1 MRALKLTLICL
12 SVFVTLASAAASSPP
27 AAPADPAAAKTL
39 EEAFGLL
46 EKGRFEQAA
55 KSFQQADKLAGGS
68 CGPCLLGL
76 SRAYTGLRKPGKA
89 ADAAR
94 EAAGLLRTPELIAQ
108 AWNQLGFA
116 LMSHSKP
123 DLAAAEEAFRKAVE
137 AGAGG
142 QVAKVAN
149 IARYNLA
156 DVLWRQKKYA
166 ESEQMARQVLAAEP
180 TGPASLNARIV
191 LCQARTDGAP
201 VAPPE
206 EVVYED
212 AACPKEGL
220 RIFAQQA
227 QGLPVGEVSPPEK
240 LFGRPPEYDENA
252 RRSSVHGTVMVESI
266 IDEEGCIQNLRV
278 CKSVHPSL
286 DLATLDAVRRWVF
299 RPAELNGKPVKVYYT
314 LTVNFTMSNSRSG
327 PG

>member
-1 MRALKLTLICL
+1 MPVMRALKLTLICL
-12 SVFVTLASAAASSPP
+12 PVFVTLASAAPP
-27 AAPADPAAAKTL
+27 EAQTAAAETLEKGFGLLDQRLYEEAAKT
-39 EEAFGLL
+39 
-46 EKGRFEQAA
+46 
-55 KSFQQADKLAGGS
+55 FQQAEEQAGGS

-76 SRAYTGLRKPGKA
+76 SRAYAGLRKPEKA

-94 EAAGLLRTPELIAQ
+94 EAAGLLRTPDLIAQ

-116 LMSHSKP
+116 LMLRLEP
-123 DLAAAEEAFRKAVE
+123 DLAGAEEAFRKAVE

-142 QVAKVAN
+142 QVSN

-166 ESEQMARQVLAAEP
+166 ESESAAREALNAAP
-180 TGPASLNARIV
+180 NGPASLNARIV

-206 EVVYED
+206 VVYED

-220 RIFAQQA
+220 RIFENKA
-227 QGLPVGEVSPPEK
+227 GVTPVEGEVSPPEK
-240 LFGRPPEYDENA
+240 LFGRPPEYA
-252 RRSSVHGTVMVESI
+252 RGVSKTGAVVVESI

-278 CKSVHPSL
+278 CKSVHPKL

-299 RPAELNGKPVKVYYT
+299 KPAELRGKPVKVYYT
-314 LTVNFTMSNSRSG
+314 LTVNFTR
-327 PG
+327 

>member
-1 MRALKLTLICL
+1 MRALKLSLLCL
-12 SVFVTLASAAASSPP
+12 SVFVAALASAAPPP
-27 AAPADPAAAKTL
+27 ANPTVAETL
-39 EEAFGLL
+39 EKAFDLL
-46 EKGRFEQAA
+46 DKNRFGEAA
-55 KSFQQADKLAGGS
+55 KSFQQADEQAGGS

-76 SRAYTGLRKPGKA
+76 SRAYVGLRKPEKA

-94 EAAGLLRTPELIAQ
+94 KAVDLLQTPELVGQ

-123 DLAAAEEAFRKAVE
+123 DLAGAEEAFRKAVE
-137 AGAGG
+137 AAAGG
-142 QVAKVAN
+142 QVASITNV
-149 IARYNLA
+149 ARYNLA

-166 ESEQMARQVLAAEP
+166 ESERAAREALVAEP

-206 EVVYED
+206 VVYED

-220 RIFAQQA
+220 RIFEKKAQA
-227 QGLPVGEVSPPEK
+227 TSGESEVVRPEK
-240 LFGRPPEYDENA
+240 LFGRPPVYNEGA
-252 RRSSVHGTVMVESI
+252 RRSNIHGTVVVESI
-266 IDEEGCIQNLRV
+266 IDEEGCVQNLRI

-299 RPAELNGKPVKVYYT
+299 RPAELDGKPVKVYYT
-314 LTVNFTMSNSRSG
+314 LTVSFTMENSRSG
-327 PG
+327 LR

>member
-1 MRALKLTLICL
+1 MRTMKLTLLCL
-12 SVFVTLASAAASSPP
+12 SVFVASLASAAAPPP
-27 AAPADPAAAKTL
+27 AAPAANPSVAETL
-39 EEAFGLL
+39 KKAFDLL
-46 EKGRFEQAA
+46 DRNRFGEAA
-55 KSFQQADKLAGGS
+55 KSFQQADEQAGGS

-76 SRAYTGLRKPGKA
+76 SRAYVGLRKPEKA

-94 EAAGLLRTPELIAQ
+94 KAVDLLQTPELLGQ

-123 DLAAAEEAFRKAVE
+123 DLAGAEEAFRKAVE
-137 AGAGG
+137 AAARG
-142 QVAKVAN
+142 QVASITNV
-149 IARYNLA
+149 ARYNLA

-166 ESEQMARQVLAAEP
+166 ESESAAREALVAEP

-206 EVVYED
+206 VVY
-212 AACPKEGL
+212 ACPKEGL
-220 RIFAQQA
+220 RIFEKKAQA
-227 QGLPVGEVSPPEK
+227 TSGESEVVRPEK
-240 LFGRPPEYDENA
+240 LFGRPPVYDDDA
-252 RRSSVHGTVMVESI
+252 RRSNAHGTVMVEAV
-266 IDEEGCIQNLRV
+266 IDQEGCIQNPRV

-299 RPAELNGKPVKVYYT
+299 RPAELDGKPVKVYYT
-314 LTVNFTMSNSRSG
+314 LTVNFTR
-327 PG
+327 

>member
-1 MRALKLTLICL
+1 MRALKLTLVCL
-12 SVFVTLASAAASSPP
+12 SVFATLASAAPP
-27 AAPADPAAAKTL
+27 PADPAVAETL
-39 EEAFGLL
+39 KKAFGLL
-46 EKGRFEQAA
+46 EQGRFEEAA
-55 KSFQQADKLAGGS
+55 KGFQQAGEQAGGS

-76 SRAYTGLRKPGKA
+76 SRAYTGLRKPEKA
-89 ADAAR
+89 AGAAR
-94 EAAGLLRTPELIAQ
+94 EAVTLLRTPELIAQ

-123 DLAAAEEAFRKAVE
+123 DLAEAEEAFRKAVE
-137 AGAGG
+137 AAAGS
-142 QVAKVAN
+142 QVANVAN

-166 ESEQMARQVLAAEP
+166 ESERAAREALVAEP

-206 EVVYED
+206 VVYED

-220 RIFAQQA
+220 RIFERAQA
-227 QGLPVGEVSPPEK
+227 APVGSVVSPPEK
-240 LFGRPPEYDENA
+240 LFGRPPVYDDDA
-252 RRSSVHGTVMVESI
+252 RRSRVHGTVMVESI

-286 DLATLDAVRRWVF
+286 DLATLEAVRRWVF
-299 RPAELNGKPVKVYYT
+299 RPAELDGKPVKVYYT
-314 LTVNFTMSNSRSG
+314 LTVNFTLGNSRSG
-327 PG
+327 PR

>member
-1 MRALKLTLICL
+1 MRALKLILICL
-12 SVFVTLASAAASSPP
+12 PVFATLANAAPP
-27 AAPADPAAAKTL
+27 PADPAVTEAL
-39 EEAFGLL
+39 EKAFGLL
-46 EKGRFEQAA
+46 EQGRFEPAA
-55 KSFQQADKLAGGS
+55 KSFQQADELAGGS

-76 SRAYTGLRKPGKA
+76 SRAYTGLRKPEKA

-94 EAAGLLRTPELIAQ
+94 KAAGLLRTPDLVAE

-116 LMSHSKP
+116 LMSRSKP
-123 DLAAAEEAFRKAVE
+123 DLAGAEEAFRKATE

-142 QVAKVAN
+142 QVGN

-156 DVLWRQKKYA
+156 DVLWRRKKYA
-166 ESEQMARQVLAAEP
+166 ESESAAREALNAAP

-206 EVVYED
+206 VVY
-212 AACPKEGL
+212 ACPKEGL
-220 RIFAQQA
+220 RIFDKKAQA
-227 QGLPVGEVSPPEK
+227 TSAESEIVRPEK
-240 LFGRPPEYDENA
+240 LFGRPPVYDEGA
-252 RRSSVHGTVMVESI
+252 RMSNLHGTVMVEAV
-266 IDEEGCIQNLRV
+266 IDQEGCIQNPRV

-299 RPAELNGKPVKVYYT
+299 RPAELDGKPVKVYYT
-314 LTVNFTMSNSRSG
+314 LTVNFTR
-327 PG
+327 

>member
-1 MRALKLTLICL
+1 MGRMRLMRALKYTLTCL
-12 SVFVTLASAAASSPP
+12 CLFGAAVAG
-27 AAPADPAAAKTL
+27 AAPPEAVNPAVAETL
-39 EEAFGLL
+39 EKAFGLL
-46 EKGRFEQAA
+46 EQGRFEQAA
-55 KSFQQADKLAGGS
+55 KSFQQAGELAGGS

-76 SRAYTGLRKPGKA
+76 SRAYTGLRKPQKA

-94 EAAGLLRTPELIAQ
+94 EAAGLLRTPELIGQ

-123 DLAAAEEAFRKAVE
+123 DLAKAEEAFRKAVE
-137 AGAGG
+137 AGGP
-142 QVAKVAN
+142 VAN

-166 ESEQMARQVLAAEP
+166 ESERAAREALLAAP

-206 EVVYED
+206 VVYED

-220 RIFAQQA
+220 RIFERAQEA
-227 QGLPVGEVSPPEK
+227 HVGSVVSPPVK
-240 LFGRPPEYDENA
+240 LFGRPPAYDDDA
-252 RRSSVHGTVMVESI
+252 RRSKIHGTVMVESI

-278 CKSVHPSL
+278 CKSLHPSL
-286 DLATLDAVRRWVF
+286 DLATLEAVRRWVF
-299 RPAELNGKPVKVYYT
+299 RPAEIDGKPVKVYYT
-314 LTVNFTMSNSRSG
+314 LTVNFTMGNSRSG

>member
-1 MRALKLTLICL
+1 MRTLKLTLLGL
-12 SVFVTLASAAASSPP
+12 SAFVAALASAAASPP
-27 AAPADPAAAKTL
+27 AAPANPSVAETL
-39 EEAFGLL
+39 KEAFDLL
-46 EKGRFEQAA
+46 DQNRFEQAA
-55 KSFQQADKLAGGS
+55 KSFEQADEQAGGS

-76 SRAYTGLRKPGKA
+76 SRAYLGLRKPEKA

-94 EAAGLLRTPELIAQ
+94 KAVDLLRTPELLGQ

-123 DLAAAEEAFRKAVE
+123 DLAGAEEAFRKAVE
-137 AGAGG
+137 AATGG
-142 QVAKVAN
+142 QVASIAN

-166 ESEQMARQVLAAEP
+166 ESERAALEALVAEP

-206 EVVYED
+206 VVYED

-220 RIFAQQA
+220 RIFERKAQA
-227 QGLPVGEVSPPEK
+227 ASGESEVVRPEK
-240 LFGRPPEYDENA
+240 LFGRPPVYDESA
-252 RRSSVHGTVMVESI
+252 RMSNIHGTVMVEAV
-266 IDEEGCIQNLRV
+266 IDKEGCVQNPRI

-286 DLATLDAVRRWVF
+286 DLATLDAIRRWVF
-299 RPAELNGKPVKVYYT
+299 RPAELDGKPVKVYYT
-314 LTVNFTMSNSRSG
+314 LTVNFTRK
-327 PG
+327 

>member
-1 MRALKLTLICL
+1 MRALKLLLVCL
-12 SVFVTLASAAASSPP
+12 PVFV
-27 AAPADPAAAKTL
+27 AAPLPAADPAVAQTL
-39 EEAFGLL
+39 EKAFDLL
-46 EKGRFEQAA
+46 EQRLYEQAVQ
-55 KSFQQADKLAGGS
+55 SFKQAEEQAGGS

-76 SRAYTGLRKPGKA
+76 SRAYTGLHKPEKA

-94 EAAGLLRTPELIAQ
+94 EAAGLLSTPDLIAQ

-116 LMSHSKP
+116 LMLRTTP
-123 DLAAAEEAFRKAVE
+123 DLAGAEEAFRKAVE

-142 QVAKVAN
+142 QGGNV
-149 IARYNLA
+149 ARYNLA

-166 ESEQMARQVLAAEP
+166 ESESAAREALNAAP

-206 EVVYED
+206 VVYEE

-220 RIFAQQA
+220 RIFEQRAQA
-227 QGLPVGEVSPPEK
+227 PVAREVSPPEK
-240 LFGRPPEYDENA
+240 LFGRPPEYA
-252 RRSSVHGTVMVESI
+252 RGVSKTGTVVVESI

-278 CKSVHPSL
+278 CKSVHPKL

-299 RPAELNGKPVKVYYT
+299 KPAELDGKPVKVYYT
-314 LTVNFTMSNSRSG
+314 LTVKFTR
-327 PG
+327 

>member
-1 MRALKLTLICL
+1 MRALKLILVCL
-12 SVFVTLASAAASSPP
+12 PVFVTPAAAAALPP
-27 AAPADPAAAKTL
+27 AAPAAPAADPAVVETL
-39 EEAFGLL
+39 KKAFDLL
-46 EKGRFEQAA
+46 EQSRFDQAA
-55 KSFQQADKLAGGS
+55 DSFRQAEKQAGGS
-68 CGPCLLGL
+68 CGLCLLGL
-76 SRAYTGLRKPGKA
+76 SRAYTGLRKPEKA

-94 EAAGLLRTPELIAQ
+94 EAAGLLQTPDLVSQ

-116 LMSHSKP
+116 LMSHTKP
-123 DLAAAEEAFRKAVE
+123 DLAGAEEAFRRAVA

-142 QVAKVAN
+142 QGGN

-166 ESEQMARQVLAAEP
+166 ESESAAREALIAEP

-201 VAPPE
+201 VEPP
-206 EVVYED
+206 EVVYEE

-220 RIFAQQA
+220 RIFEQRAQA
-227 QGLPVGEVSPPEK
+227 PVGSEVSPPEK
-240 LFGRPPEYDENA
+240 LFGRPPEYA
-252 RRSSVHGTVMVESI
+252 RGVSKTGTVVVESI

-278 CKSVHPSL
+278 CKSLHPSL

-299 RPAELNGKPVKVYYT
+299 KPAELNGTPVKVYYT
-314 LTVNFTMSNSRSG
+314 LTVKFTMGNSR
-327 PG
+327 PVFR